1 MSSQPLRHVFV
12 YGTLRR
18 GEERDINRLT
28 PAPRWVGHA
37 SVAGTLHHL
46 GAYPGLVLGGQ
57 GLVRGEVYEIS
68 PELERQLDEI
78 EEVWPQQSG
87 EYIRREVLVAL
98 ESPPDHR
105 PPDELAEQSTDP
117 LADQSGHHF
126 SQPRQDGPG
135 TVVCLLYEI
144 APGRIHGKPV
154 IVGGDWT
161 QARAGRKR

>member
-1 MSSQPLRHVFV
+1 MSPQPVRYVFV

-18 GEERDINRLT
+18 GEERDINRLA

-57 GLVRGEVYEIS
+57 DLVRGEVYEIS

-87 EYIRREVLVAL
+87 EYIRREVPVAL
-98 ESPPDHR
+98 DHPPAQQPAQQPASPQQ
-105 PPDELAEQSTDP
+105 EV
-117 LADQSGHHF
+117 
-126 SQPRQDGPG
+126 PG
-135 TVVCLLYEI
+135 TVICLLYEI
-144 APGRIHGKPV
+144 APGHARGKSV

-161 QARAGRKR
+161 LYRAGRSR

>member
-1 MSSQPLRHVFV
+1 MLPPVHHVFV

-18 GEERDINRLT
+18 GEERDINRLQ
-28 PAPRWVGHA
+28 PAPRWVGQA

-46 GAYPGLVLGGQ
+46 GAYPGLVLGGS

-87 EYIRREVLVAL
+87 EYTRREVLVTL
-98 ESPPDHR
+98 EPSPAHR
-105 PPDELAEQSTDP
+105 PGA
-117 LADQSGHHF
+117 A
-126 SQPRQDGPG
+126 RQARQEVPG
-135 TVVCLLYEI
+135 AVICLLYEI
-144 APGRIHGKPV
+144 APERARGKPV

-161 QARAGRKR
+161 RYRAEHSR

>member
-1 MSSQPLRHVFV
+1 MSPQPLRHVFV

-18 GEERDINRLT
+18 GEERDINRLQ
-28 PAPRWVGHA
+28 PAPRWVGQA

-46 GAYPGLVLGGQ
+46 GAYPGLVLGGR

-98 ESPPDHR
+98 DPPPDHR
-105 PPDELAEQSTDP
+105 PPDELA
-117 LADQSGHHF
+117 DQSGHHL

-161 QARAGRKR
+161 QARAERKR

>member
-1 MSSQPLRHVFV
+1 MSPPPVRHVRHVFV

-18 GEERDINRLT
+18 GEERDINRLV
-28 PAPRWVGHA
+28 PAPRWVGWA

-98 ESPPDHR
+98 DHPP
-105 PPDELAEQSTDP
+105 
-117 LADQSGHHF
+117 ADQPTHEPTHEPASP
-126 SQPRQDGPG
+126 QPAVAG
-135 TVVCLLYEI
+135 TVICLLYEI
-144 APGRIHGKPV
+144 APGHARGKPV
-154 IVGGDWT
+154 IVDGDWT
-161 QARAGRKR
+161 RYRAGHSR